1 MGEEVVFERG
11 KMNWK
16 NKINKLFELVIA
28 VLLITATVYCFIKGG
43 EILKGMVLCY
53 AFGGVLWL
61 LLTIE

>member
-1 MGEEVVFERG
+1 
-11 KMNWK
+11 MNWK